1 MPDPRD
7 HAEHPDRSDPPR
19 GSEHPSGSGPADAAR
34 PRPTSKQGRP
44 RRDGKRADVT
54 AWTISAVLHALL
66 ALLALVLVWSVV
78 VERPDQREIIPIAFL
93 SPDPGAPLTT
103 PTQKPL
109 ERPRSMQRQL
119 DPPQRQ
125 LEREVPRTPGQRKL
139 LASRPTLSTLS
150 MLSRSTSSSPLTATF
165 YGTGGNAR
173 RIAYIV
179 DASGSLI
186 DTLDFV
192 LQELRRSISQLS
204 DQQEFTVLFFQNN
217 QILEAPPAGWKRAN
231 AQHKRRVFDWI
242 SPEAGHIRA
251 MGGTSPVPAIQQ
263 ALRYRPE
270 LVFLLSDN
278 ITGRGR
284 YEVNQQKLLDQVAQL
299 NQGRTKFNTIQFV
312 YPDPLAQRGMR
323 GTLEL
328 IAEQTGGVYRFVT
341 GRELDIE

>member
-1 MPDPRD
+1 MADQPSNPPQSMPPGHRAAAGENELSSL
-7 HAEHPDRSDPPR
+7 AETQALRR
-19 GSEHPSGSGPADAAR
+19 R
-34 PRPTSKQGRP
+34 PWWR
-44 RRDGKRADVT
+44 RRDDTADIA
-54 AWTISAVLHALL
+54 AWVISAAVHALL
-66 ALLALVLVWSVV
+66 AILALMIVWSVV
-78 VERPDQREIIPIAFL
+78 VERPDRHEIIPIAFL
-93 SPDPGAPLTT
+93 SPDPGAPLAN
-103 PTQKPL
+103 PTHKPL
-109 ERPRSMQRQL
+109 DRPQAMQRQIQ
-119 DPPQRQ
+119 PPQRQ
-125 LEREVPRTPGQRKL
+125 LQREAPRDPGPQRL
-139 LASRPTLSTLS
+139 LSSRSALPSMSTLG
-150 MLSRSTSSSPLTATF
+150 RGEANSPLSATF

-173 RIAYIV
+173 RIAYVV

-204 DQQEFTVLFFQNN
+204 DQQQFTVIFFQAD
-217 QILEAPPAGWKRAN
+217 QVIEAPPAGWKRATV
-231 AQHKRRVFDWI
+231 QYKSLVFDWMA
-242 SPEAGHIRA
+242 PEAGNIRA

-284 YEVNQQKLLDQVAQL
+284 YEVNQKKLLDQIRQL

-312 YPDPLAQRGMR
+312 YPDPLADRGMR

-328 IAEQTGGVYRFVT
+328 IAEQTDGVYRFVT